1 MPAGTVLPLTPPE
14 FPRSAF
20 RLARFAEIL
29 AGSADATI
37 AIGCNIDRMK
47 TRQTRAYAAMSG
59 RFRVSRLVARQLK
72 DHGIPELAV
81 LRRAGLW
88 DGWLRQDKILATT
101 EELFGF
107 WRAVEEV
114 SGDPTVSMRLGPNLV
129 GKGHPPRG
137 DKLL

>member
-1 MPAGTVLPLTPPE
+1 MLAVYSCPPVRLMQNIPL
-14 FPRSAF
+14 
-20 RLARFAEIL
+20 
-29 AGSADATI
+29 
-37 AIGCNIDRMK
+37 GCNIDRMN
-47 TRQTRAYAAMSG
+47 TRQTRA
-59 RFRVSRLVARQLK
+59 FRVSRLVARQLK

-88 DGWLRQDKILATT
+88 DGWLRQEKILATT

>member
-1 MPAGTVLPLTPPE
+1 
-14 FPRSAF
+14 
-20 RLARFAEIL
+20 
-29 AGSADATI
+29 
-37 AIGCNIDRMK
+37 
-47 TRQTRAYAAMSG
+47 MSG

-114 SGDPTVSMRLGPNLV
+114 SGDPRKKDAERKSREQARRVEDLNGRGSARLRDGEGSRLSRRRYSCAWR
-129 GKGHPPRG
+129 PPRVG
-137 DKLL
+137 TDLAKPDTLQEWF